1 MEINI
6 SSLLSRSDFVPSQC
20 SASRAELG
28 QDAGHITWQ
37 NSMAAAAVPPVLLD
51 TEEKLQAVR
60 DFARE
65 SGGWTQEEVDAW
77 PAQEVNALLVQW
89 IAGDIREAFD
99 DAEPADWD
107 WAEHEERAEHG
118 SIPGNLYRGK
128 DGAVYFYLGC

>member
-20 SASRAELG
+20 AGSVAELG
-28 QDAGHITWQ
+28 EDAGHITWQ
-37 NSMAAAAVPPVLLD
+37 ASLAAAAVPPVLLD
-51 TEEKLQAVR
+51 TEEKLQAMR

-65 SGGWTQEEVDAW
+65 SGGWTREEVDRW
-77 PAQEVNALLVQW
+77 SAQEVNALFVQW

-99 DAEPADWD
+99 DAESS
-107 WAEHEERAEHG
+107 R
-118 SIPGNLYRGK
+118 LFRGA